1 MRLFKVVGLTDK
13 KYKSKIQKIAKD
25 AGIKIELLMAASI
38 NDLEQFFINDHDL
51 LLSFATSIIVP
62 DWILKKRNLT
72 ALNVHAAPPEYPG
85 RDPHHFSVY
94 DGVEEYGATLHFMT
108 KKVDSGPIIDVKK
121 FKINHKEGPYKLLS
135 KANDASWDLIK
146 GLFEKLSKGSAL
158 IPLPEIFWGKRVTTR
173 KMFHDMCKLDLHL
186 SEEEFIRRLRAF
198 SFPGHNN
205 LYLDFYGYKFCI
217 ENKA

>member
-51 LLSFATSIIVP
+51 LLSFGTNIVVP

-72 ALNVHAAPPEYPG
+72 ALNVHSAPPEYPG
-85 RDPHHFSVY
+85 RDPHHFAVY
-94 DGVEEYGATLHFMT
+94 DGVEEYGATLHIMN
-108 KKVDSGPIIDVKK
+108 KKVDSGPIIAVKK
-121 FKINHKEGPYKLLS
+121 FKINHKEVPWKLLS
-135 KANDASWDLIK
+135 KANNASWDLIK

-205 LYLDFYGYKFCI
+205 LYLDFYGYKFYI

>member
-38 NDLEQFFINDHDL
+38 NELEQFFINDHDL
-51 LLSFATSIIVP
+51 LLSFGTNIVVP

-72 ALNVHAAPPEYPG
+72 ALNVHSAPPEYPG
-85 RDPHHFSVY
+85 RDPHHFAVY
-94 DGVEEYGATLHFMT
+94 DGVEEYGATLHIMN
-108 KKVDSGPIIDVKK
+108 KKVDSGPIIAVKK
-121 FKINHKEGPYKLLS
+121 FKINHKEVPWKLLS
-135 KANDASWDLIK
+135 KANNASWDLIK